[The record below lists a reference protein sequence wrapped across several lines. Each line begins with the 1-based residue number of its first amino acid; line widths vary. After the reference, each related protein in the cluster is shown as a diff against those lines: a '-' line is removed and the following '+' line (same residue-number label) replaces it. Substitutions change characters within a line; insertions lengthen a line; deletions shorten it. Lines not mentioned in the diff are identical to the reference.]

1 MMYLNSTSVLNGAFL
16 SLIIALNQSSFL
28 FCCFGL
34 KDKLIKYF
42 GTNQKAQTENL
53 PKFSVIVITVTAS
66 LIKQQWHLLTPLQQ
80 LVSLA
85 LTCIEWSLGLK
96 ENHTV
101 TNNFMKIFSSI
112 VYSRLTLLNQEF
124 SRNQCH

>member
-1 MMYLNSTSVLNGAFL
+1 MMYLNSTSVLTGAFL

-28 FCCFGL
+28 FCCFRQ
-34 KDKLIKYF
+34 KDKLINYF

-53 PKFSVIVITVTAS
+53 PKFSVIVITVTVP
-66 LIKQQWHLLTPLQQ
+66 LIKQQWYLLTPLQQ

-96 ENHTV
+96 EN
-101 TNNFMKIFSSI
+101 
-112 VYSRLTLLNQEF
+112 YSY
-124 SRNQCH
+124 

>member
-28 FCCFGL
+28 FCCFRL

-42 GTNQKAQTENL
+42 GTNQMAQTENL
-53 PKFSVIVITVTAS
+53 PKFSVILITVTAP
-66 LIKQQWHLLTPLQQ
+66 LIKQQWYLLTPLQQ

-96 ENHTV
+96 EN
-101 TNNFMKIFSSI
+101 
-112 VYSRLTLLNQEF
+112 YSY
-124 SRNQCH
+124 